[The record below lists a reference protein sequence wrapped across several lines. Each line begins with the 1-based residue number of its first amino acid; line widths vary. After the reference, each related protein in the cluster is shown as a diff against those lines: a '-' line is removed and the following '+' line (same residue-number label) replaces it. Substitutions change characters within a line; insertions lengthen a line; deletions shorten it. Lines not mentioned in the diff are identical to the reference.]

1 MKLSY
6 DQVLLV
12 DAGGFFPESDG
23 PEYQDVAGFLMDA
36 MKLLGTDAAGAGERE
51 LRFGYSFLKAN
62 IERSGV
68 PVVCA
73 NLFLKASGKPALA
86 PYVIKTVGTTKV
98 GIFGLMNDKVA
109 YGPSQD
115 SLRVEDPSTA
125 AKRVLLEMKK
135 KGATVTVLLSQ
146 LGKVES
152 EDLAAAVPGIDVV
165 IVGHANSLLMKG
177 RMIKNTVA
185 TYGGEQG
192 QYVGRTI
199 VSLNAARHQ
208 TTAESE
214 VFMLAPEVGE
224 KADVAKLVKT
234 FEDAFNEKMRK
245 VAKERAV
252 ELGGKKSTESSD
264 RFLGVGLCVRCHQD
278 EGEQWKTTA
287 HSVAFQTLVDNKKD
301 ATPECVTCH
310 VVGYRQPGG
319 FQGQADAAKLGNVQC
334 ENCHGMGT
342 QHEAFANPQKTVT
355 QAVCTTCHQGEND
368 PEFNWEK
375 KLPMIAHSNMSG
387 ETLKHRKGAMQK
399 TGSN

>member
-1 MKLSY
+1 
-6 DQVLLV
+6 
-12 DAGGFFPESDG
+12 
-23 PEYQDVAGFLMDA
+23 MDA
-36 MKLLGTDAAGAGERE
+36 MKLLGTDAVGAGEKE

-62 IERSGV
+62 IERSGL

-73 NLFLKASGKPALA
+73 NIFMKASGKPALT
-86 PYVIKTVGTTKV
+86 PYIIKKIGSVKV
-98 GIFGLMNDKVA
+98 GIFALMNDKVA

-115 SLRVEDPSTA
+115 SLRVEDPSIA
-125 AKRVLLEMKK
+125 AKRVLAEMKK

-245 VAKERAV
+245 ATKERAA
-252 ELGGKKSTESSD
+252 EAAKNKSTESAD

-278 EGEQWKTTA
+278 EGEPWKTTA
-287 HSVAFQTLVDNKKD
+287 H
-301 ATPECVTCH
+301 
-310 VVGYRQPGG
+310 
-319 FQGQADAAKLGNVQC
+319 
-334 ENCHGMGT
+334 
-342 QHEAFANPQKTVT
+342 
-355 QAVCTTCHQGEND
+355 
-368 PEFNWEK
+368 
-375 KLPMIAHSNMSG
+375 
-387 ETLKHRKGAMQK
+387 
-399 TGSN
+399 